1 VDEPID
7 TRPKLL
13 IVDDQPINIRLL
25 NALFRTDYQILMA
38 TDGPQAIKLCIEYLP
53 DLVLLDIV
61 MPIMDGYE
69 VLARLRA
76 DELTKEIPVV
86 FITAQSDEADEERG
100 LDLGAVDFISK
111 PIKPAIVRAR
121 VRSHLLLKTQSD
133 MLRHIALM
141 DGLTGIPNRRR
152 FEESA
157 PAEWRRCARDM
168 TALSIA
174 LIDVDFFKRYNDRYG
189 HQMGDECLKKVAH
202 TLASL
207 VRRPYDL
214 VARYGGEEFICLLPN
229 TEERGAVELSHTL
242 LDGVRALGIDHIDS
256 DVDRIVTISVGVA
269 TAHPNR
275 GGDLQW
281 LIASADRQLYKA
293 KLSGPALS
301 RSLSGEPGNLAICS
315 RTTGVKRCLK
325 R

>member
-1 VDEPID
+1 MDEPID

-13 IVDDQPINIRLL
+13 IVDDQPVNIRLL
-25 NALFRTDYQILMA
+25 NELFHADYQILMA
-38 TDGPQAIKLCIEYLP
+38 TNGPQAIRLCVDYLP
-53 DLVLLDIV
+53 DLVLLDIM
-61 MPIMDGYE
+61 MPTMDGYE

-76 DELTKEIPVV
+76 DELTRKIPVIFV
-86 FITAQSDEADEERG
+86 TAQSDEADEERG

-174 LIDVDFFKRYNDRYG
+174 IIDVDFFKNYNDCYG
-189 HQMGDECLKKVAH
+189 HQMGDECLKQVAH

-229 TEERGAVELSHTL
+229 TEEQGAVALSHRL

-256 DVDRIVTISVGVA
+256 DVDRIVTVSVGVA
-269 TAHPNR
+269 TAYPSR

-293 KLSGPALS
+293 KLSGRAKVMTVSAAPGIETS
-301 RSLSGEPGNLAICS
+301 R
-315 RTTGVKRCLK
+315 
-325 R
+325 

>member
-293 KLSGPALS
+293 KLSGRAKVMT
-301 RSLSGEPGNLAICS
+301 RSTASGIEAG
-315 RTTGVKRCLK
+315 K
-325 R
+325 

>member
-1 VDEPID
+1 VDKLID
-7 TRPKLL
+7 TRSKLL

-25 NALFRTDYQILMA
+25 NELFHADYQILMA
-38 TDGPQAIKLCIEYLP
+38 TNGPQAIQICIEHLP
-53 DLVLLDIV
+53 DLVLLDIM
-61 MPIMDGYE
+61 MPVMDGYE

-76 DELTKEIPVV
+76 NELTRAIPVV
-86 FITAQSDEADEERG
+86 FVTAQSDEADEERG

-121 VRSHLLLKTQSD
+121 VRSHLLLKAQSD
-133 MLRHIALM
+133 TLRHIALM

-174 LIDVDFFKRYNDRYG
+174 MIDVDFFKRYNDRYG

-202 TLASL
+202 TLTSL

-229 TEERGAVELSHTL
+229 TDEQGAVELSQQL
-242 LDGVRALGIDHIDS
+242 LDGVRALGIAHIDS
-256 DVDRIVTISVGVA
+256 DVDRMVTISVGVA
-269 TAHPNR
+269 TAYPNR
-275 GGDLQW
+275 GGDLRW
-281 LIASADRQLYKA
+281 LIASADRQLYRA
-293 KLSGPALS
+293 KLSGRAKVMAMSTAPDIAAS
-301 RSLSGEPGNLAICS
+301 
-315 RTTGVKRCLK
+315 K
-325 R
+325 